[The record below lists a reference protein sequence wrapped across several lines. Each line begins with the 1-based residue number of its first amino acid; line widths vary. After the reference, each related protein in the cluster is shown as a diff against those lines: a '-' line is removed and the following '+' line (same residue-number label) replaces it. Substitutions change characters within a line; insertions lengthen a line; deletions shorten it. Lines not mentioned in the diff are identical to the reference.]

1 MGGGLALFDRKSG
14 WKIYNEKNSKIPQ
27 DWIYSVALDKK
38 SNIWVGTFSN
48 GLGIFDGKKWET
60 FDKTNSILKDNK
72 VTYID
77 IDKNDDKI
85 LATQSELV
93 FIQRGIWK
101 TEKEM
106 GIDSLDNIA
115 YWISTSS
122 SGKKII
128 SYKYSG
134 IVLFNGKNFEI
145 IKKNNSSLPV
155 EGFYSAVED
164 KNKILWAGSFGEGV
178 VYSGGKKWNLFNKT
192 NSPLKDD
199 LIFNVFVDSRNN
211 KWFSTYFCGISVFNE
226 NEVDLN

>member
-85 LATQSELV
+85 LATQAELV
-93 FIQRGIWK
+93 FIKKGIWK
-101 TEKEM
+101 TEIEM

-115 YWISTSS
+115 Y
-122 SGKKII
+122 
-128 SYKYSG
+128 
-134 IVLFNGKNFEI
+134 
-145 IKKNNSSLPV
+145 
-155 EGFYSAVED
+155 
-164 KNKILWAGSFGEGV
+164 
-178 VYSGGKKWNLFNKT
+178 
-192 NSPLKDD
+192 
-199 LIFNVFVDSRNN
+199 
-211 KWFSTYFCGISVFNE
+211 
-226 NEVDLN
+226 